1 VKALYLAPILCGRGR
16 EDPFQEQGLADA
28 KAFLSQSRSSQLR
41 DWSRMSA
48 SRSVCDARRRNERR
62 SMLNNVQ
69 AKQLRQLPVVRDEK
83 DKDPPKT
90 RAKTDRWTKSD
101 GWTPIAHVESY
112 QPPPFWPYFSPQRA
126 GPAFVIADDEG
137 YAVWTSSGPLIAP
150 LSVSLSFLRYACC
163 FSFRSRRRP
172 TRDN

>member
-1 VKALYLAPILCGRGR
+1 
-16 EDPFQEQGLADA
+16 
-28 KAFLSQSRSSQLR
+28 
-41 DWSRMSA
+41 
-48 SRSVCDARRRNERR
+48 
-62 SMLNNVQ
+62 MLNSAQ

-90 RAKTDRWTKSD
+90 RAKTDRWMKSD

-137 YAVWTSSGPLIAP
+137 YAVWTSCGTLIAP

-163 FSFRSRRRP
+163 FFLPLPAQASPRQL
-172 TRDN
+172 TRAGNGDKAAILCSMERGDG